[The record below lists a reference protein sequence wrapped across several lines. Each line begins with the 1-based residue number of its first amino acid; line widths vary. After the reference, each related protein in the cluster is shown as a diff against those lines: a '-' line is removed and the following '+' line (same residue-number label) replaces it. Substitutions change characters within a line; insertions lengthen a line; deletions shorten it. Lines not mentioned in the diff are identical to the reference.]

1 LLLLYLAVFR
11 ILKDMNIALEKSRK
25 FAIRIYNLYKHLC
38 EEKHE
43 YTLSKQIL
51 RCGTSIGA
59 NLSEAQYSVSK
70 KEFLVKPQ
78 SPSKNVLKPNIGSTC
93 SKKPIS

>member
-1 LLLLYLAVFR
+1 MRCSLLFLAVFCTFE
-11 ILKDMNIALEKSRK
+11 DMNIALEKSRK

-43 YTLSKQIL
+43 YILSKQIL

-70 KEFLVKPQ
+70 KEF
-78 SPSKNVLKPNIGSTC
+78 
-93 SKKPIS
+93 